1 LEQEAKESTM
11 DDQINLLVETGI
23 NLTALAVKGTVSAV
37 TTKIKALK
45 TEKDLETVKNKYDEL
60 INEILSEREEA
71 VRIAQLY
78 KSEVDRMEISDK
90 DIEHLNKTIGQV
102 LIILQGITPSINITG
117 ISQIQ
122 GLINVDTLKAMQL
135 LGFNFKAAIG
145 DPLTNLCANAIL
157 SKTSKKNTTANIST
171 DKKK

>member
-1 LEQEAKESTM
+1 
-11 DDQINLLVETGI
+11 
-23 NLTALAVKGTVSAV
+23 
-37 TTKIKALK
+37 
-45 TEKDLETVKNKYDEL
+45 
-60 INEILSEREEA
+60 
-71 VRIAQLY
+71 
-78 KSEVDRMEISDK
+78 MEISDK

>member
-1 LEQEAKESTM
+1 M

-23 NLTALAVKGTVSAV
+23 SLTALAVKGTVSAV
-37 TTKIKALK
+37 TTKVKALK
-45 TEKDLETVKNKYDEL
+45 TEKDLEIVRNKYDEL

-78 KSEVDRMEISDK
+78 KNEVDRLVISDK
-90 DIEHLNKTIGQV
+90 DIEHLNKTISQV
-102 LIILQGITPSINITG
+102 LGIFQEFAPGVNLETY
-117 ISQIQ
+117 SQLQ

-145 DPLTNLCANAIL
+145 EPLTTICANAIL
-157 SKTSKKNTTANIST
+157 GNSKNKSGNNPVTSNKNKQQVQN
-171 DKKK
+171 KVK

>member
-1 LEQEAKESTM
+1 M

>member
-71 VRIAQLY
+71 VRNYTKVKL
-78 KSEVDRMEISDK
+78 
-90 DIEHLNKTIGQV
+90 IEWK
-102 LIILQGITPSINITG
+102 
-117 ISQIQ
+117 
-122 GLINVDTLKAMQL
+122 
-135 LGFNFKAAIG
+135 
-145 DPLTNLCANAIL
+145 
-157 SKTSKKNTTANIST
+157 
-171 DKKK
+171 

>member
-1 LEQEAKESTM
+1 M
-11 DDQINLLVETGI
+11 DDQLNLLAETGI

-37 TTKIKALK
+37 TTKIKAMK
-45 TEKDLETVKNKYDEL
+45 TEKDLETVRNKYDEL

-71 VRIAQLY
+71 IRIAQLY
-78 KSEVDRMEISDK
+78 KNEVDRMEISDK
-90 DIEHLNKTIGQV
+90 DIDHLNKTISQV
-102 LIILQGITPSINITG
+102 LTILQKMSPSVDVEAF
-117 ISQIQ
+117 SQFQ

-145 DPLTNLCANAIL
+145 EPLTTLCANAIL
-157 SKTSKKNTTANIST
+157 SNTKNKTSGATGLS